1 MSTYLAEF
9 DISDLDMMD
18 MKPGCWAEK
27 FDRST
32 IETYGN
38 AGPAVTL
45 WADDGTVIACAGVV
59 CTNWKGFGEYWL
71 VPSVHVQKYMK
82 TLYQSAKAFIDDTV
96 DKLGL
101 YRVQATIKEDDHVS
115 IRWIEHLGF
124 EREGLMRKFGPN
136 QENQYLYARVK

>member
-1 MSTYLAEF
+1 MTYLQEF
-9 DISDLDMMD
+9 DISDLDLMD

-27 FDRST
+27 FDRAM
-32 IETYGN
+32 IEAYGN

-45 WADDGTVIACAGVV
+45 WTDDGAIIACAGVV
-59 CTNWKGFGEYWL
+59 CAHWRGFGEYWL

-82 TLYQSAKAFIDDTV
+82 TVYKTAKAFIDDTI

-101 YRVQATIKEDDHVS
+101 YRVQATIKEDDQVS

-136 QENQYLYARVK
+136 KENQFLYARVK